1 MITVLSMYSFKKVL
15 AEYQTSK
22 IMKRID
28 IHGDDI
34 VLIIRNMNVY
44 KPHGCDKMSERLI
57 KINGKSLTLP
67 LKLIF
72 NSMLHEGM
80 FPED

>member
-1 MITVLSMYSFKKVL
+1 
-15 AEYQTSK
+15 
-22 IMKRID
+22 MKRID

-34 VLIIRNMNVY
+34 VLIIMNMNVY
-44 KPHGCDKMSERLI
+44 EPHGCDKMSARLI
-57 KINGKSLTLP
+57 KINDKSLTLP

-72 NSMLHEGM
+72 NSMLHKGV